1 MSMRSSLAR
10 VFGRGTPTEQ
20 KSLTLTDPAAL
31 ALFGITTSAAGI
43 HVSAASA
50 MRVPAV
56 RRAVS
61 LIAESAATL
70 PFKVHAREDKAA
82 LTNHPTYELV
92 HGMASPWQSAEE
104 LREQITTDALLR
116 GRGFALVVRNGLG
129 EPLEL
134 HRLDPDAVTPEKTQD
149 GEPVYRVRQAQGG
162 DRLLPF
168 SDVLDLSAFGGVSPI
183 VLAREAIA
191 LCLAAEG
198 HLSGFFK
205 NGGRPSGVIRHPNKL
220 DAEALKK
227 IAASWFNSHGGD
239 KAGSTAILDE
249 NMTFEELTMKL
260 ADAEFSEVRREQVR
274 EIARAFGVPPAIL
287 FETSRATWSNY
298 EQSQREFMN
307 GTLRPWLARWQAAY
321 TRALLTP
328 EERAGVYI
336 EAVTNDAASADLAA
350 RVAAYAQFRS
360 MGVLTANEVRA
371 RENLPPLPG
380 GDELS
385 NPFTTSAHA
394 PVNVPANDTTK
405 EKTE

>member
-20 KSLTLTDPAAL
+20 KSFTLTDPAAL
-31 ALFGITTSAAGI
+31 ALFGIAPSASGI

-70 PFKVHAREDKAA
+70 PFKVHAREDKSA
-82 LTNHPTYELV
+82 LTDHPAYELV
-92 HGMASPWQSAEE
+92 HGMANPWTSAEE

-116 GRGFALVVRNGLG
+116 GRGFAQVVRNGVG
-129 EPLEL
+129 KPIEL
-134 HRLDPDAVTPEKTQD
+134 HRLDPDAVTPEVTHD
-149 GEPVYRVRQAQGG
+149 GEPTYRLRLAQGG

-183 VLAREAIA
+183 ILAREAIA

-205 NGGRPSGVIRHPNKL
+205 NGGRPSGVIRHPNKM

-227 IAASWFNSHGGD
+227 IAGSWFNSHGGD

-249 NMTFEELTMKL
+249 GMTFEEITMKL

-321 TRALLTP
+321 ARALLSP
-328 EERAGVYI
+328 QERADTYI
-336 EAVTNDAASADLAA
+336 ECVTNDAASADLAA
-350 RVAAYAQFRS
+350 RVAAYGQFRS
-360 MGVLTANEVRA
+360 MGVLTSNEVRA
-371 RENLPPLPG
+371 RENLPPIKG
-380 GDELS
+380 GDELT
-385 NPFTTSAHA
+385 NPYTSSAHA
-394 PVNVPANDTTK
+394 PAKPDTPK
-405 EKTE
+405 ETTA